1 MKTRSLR
8 ALGPRLVVALAVV
21 ALPLACAGQQ
31 QTPPSEP
38 APATTTAAP
47 ESESAPAAGT
57 ESAPA
62 ETSAPAGTATAA
74 PPQESLLSLCNK
86 MCDAV
91 APKCTKTQLES
102 CRVTCKNYED
112 SPPACDPAVRAA
124 LECARQDRDFLFCSN
139 VVPEICGKKFKA
151 VGVCMALGEAPTEE
165 VKKEIPD
172 GWERFEGKGFSIV
185 IPKGAQEKSAN
196 GALIWGVDGP
206 NGAHYEVKKQPSVP
220 APKLDNKYFLKLS
233 RTLFG
238 RCADKMK
245 LHSIVEKP
253 DETSIQ
259 FKVTCPENTE
269 QVGRMHIV
277 GPDLYILDLTFPSG
291 TKPEIDAFVY
301 SLKAKK

>member
-1 MKTRSLR
+1 MPSAALA
-8 ALGPRLVVALAVV
+8 ALGCALF
-21 ALPLACAGQQ
+21 ALGCSGPQAQPAK
-31 QTPPSEP
+31 PAEPAP
-38 APATTTAAP
+38 APATTAANEPLPAESAEPKAAP
-47 ESESAPAAGT
+47 ET
-57 ESAPA
+57 
-62 ETSAPAGTATAA
+62 PAGADAGAA

-139 VVPEICGKKFKA
+139 VVPEVCGKKFKA
-151 VGVCMALGEAPTEE
+151 VGVCMALGEAPTEQ

-172 GWERFEGKGFSIV
+172 GWERLEGKGFSIV
-185 IPKGAQEKSAN
+185 IPKGAQTKSEG
-196 GALIWGVDGP
+196 GADIWSADGP
-206 NGAHYEVKKQPSVP
+206 NGARYEVKKQPAVLEK
-220 APKLDNKYFLKLS
+220 KLDNRYFLKLS

-253 DETSIQ
+253 EETSIQ
-259 FKVTCPENTE
+259 FKVTCPEKTE
-269 QVGRMHIV
+269 QVGRMHVI
-277 GPDLYILDLTFPSG
+277 GSDLYVLTLTFPSG
-291 TKPEIDAFVY
+291 STPEIDAFVY
-301 SLKAKK
+301 SLKTKK

>member
-1 MKTRSLR
+1 MKTRSFR
-8 ALGPRLVVALAVV
+8 GFGPRLACAAVLAALA
-21 ALPLACAGQQ
+21 LACSGQQ
-31 QTPPSEP
+31 TQPNEPAAAAPAVAAEPESGARAEP
-38 APATTTAAP
+38 APAESAAP
-47 ESESAPAAGT
+47 ADAAP
-57 ESAPA
+57 P
-62 ETSAPAGTATAA
+62 A

-112 SPPACDPAVRAA
+112 SPPACDPVVRSA

-139 VVPEICGKKFKA
+139 VVPEVCGKKFKA
-151 VGVCMALGEAPTEE
+151 VGVCMALGEAPTEQ

-172 GWERFEGKGFSIV
+172 GWERFEAKSFSIV
-185 IPKGAQEKSAN
+185 IPKGVQQKSAA
-196 GALIWGVDGP
+196 GAEIWATDGP
-206 NGAHYEVKKQPSVP
+206 NGAHYEVKKQAAVVDR
-220 APKLDNKYFLKLS
+220 KLDNKYFLKLS

-259 FKVTCPENTE
+259 FKVTCPEKTE
-269 QVGRMHIV
+269 QVGRMHVV
-277 GPDLYILDLTFPSG
+277 GSDLYVLNLTYPTGG
-291 TKPEIDAFVY
+291 TPEIDAFVY